1 MIILWALMAAWP
13 TTSWVYAQNF
23 GIGVLTPEA
32 KLHVRTDAG
41 TAFRVE
47 GPLSYPLVEA
57 VSDGTIRFYPDQP
70 VLALNHALGLR
81 PDGAVCKISLSPYV
95 KTDTVVGGDLSG
107 PLLSPTVV
115 GLQGTPVSI
124 TGLPQTG
131 WALKWDG
138 AQWVPAP
145 DEGLVGAANGLSLDD
160 ATVVLGGPLD
170 RATHLALGVHSLS
183 FELNETGTLRWTGAG
198 GVPFFEARGD
208 QSAVFGADNPNANAV
223 LELRSSSKGFMPPRM
238 NAENRL
244 TLGSALGVSDE
255 GMLVYDYDSTAFFF
269 WDGVD
274 WRKIGQGSASSSTQY
289 DFDVT
294 HIRVLEWNWGT
305 VGINNPPV
313 GNTITLTG
321 VTSVLGVPTGAA
333 VFVTFTPPLNPGNIH
348 FVLTDAY
355 VQDDAV
361 VMKIHCA
368 STNVLGACVSNQAN
382 LSGTKYV
389 FMW

>member
-1 MIILWALMAAWP
+1 MMAIRWALVAALI
-13 TTSWVYAQNF
+13 TTGGYAQNF

-32 KLHVRTDAG
+32 KLHVRTESG
-41 TAFRVE
+41 GAFRVE
-47 GPLSYPLVEA
+47 ASLAHPLIEA
-57 VSDGTIRFYPDQP
+57 VSDGTIRLYPDQP
-70 VLALNHALGLR
+70 ILPLNHALGLR
-81 PDGAVCKISLSPYV
+81 PDGALCKVSLASFV
-95 KTDTVVGGDLSG
+95 KMDTVVAGDLSG

-115 GLQGTPVSI
+115 GLQGTPISI

-138 AQWVPAP
+138 LQWVPAP
-145 DEGLVGAANGLSLDD
+145 DDGIVAAENGLSLDG
-160 ATVVLGGPLD
+160 AAVVLGGPLN
-170 RATHLALGVHSLS
+170 RPTHLALGAFPLT
-183 FELNETGTLRWTGAG
+183 FDLDDAGTLRLAGAG
-198 GVPFFEARGD
+198 ANVFMEARGD
-208 QSAVFGADNPNANAV
+208 QTVVIGGDGPNPNAV

-238 NAENRL
+238 TAENRL
-244 TLGSALGVSDE
+244 TLGAALNPADE
-255 GMLVYDYDSTAFFF
+255 GMLVYDFDSTAFFF
-269 WDGVD
+269 WDGAD
-274 WRKIGQGSASSSTQY
+274 WRKIGQGSGSSSTQY
-289 DFDVT
+289 NFDVT
-294 HIRVLEWNWGT
+294 NIQVLEWNWGT

-313 GNTITLTG
+313 GNTVTLTG
-321 VTSVLGVPTGAA
+321 ITSVLGVPTGAA

-368 STNVLGACVSNQAN
+368 STNALGACVANQAN